1 MIYTAVACIAG
12 AMNDEGS
19 DGGIGLPGAVAVQV
33 GVVVGAGLFSV
44 TGVAIGS
51 AGPGVAV
58 SYVVAVVAVSLS
70 LVPTA
75 VLGSL
80 YPTMGGNYRYPSRL
94 WSPRVAFL
102 AVWGMAVSV
111 LGGGLPL
118 YGLSFG
124 QYLNAVGTVDPQ
136 LAGGAGQYLNAAVAV
151 DPRVAGAVVLTA
163 FFLVNLVGIE
173 PAARV
178 QQLLLVSLVASLVAF
193 VAVGAPAVEP
203 ANLSPPFPNGVG
215 GVLVG
220 GALLYFVCMGANF
233 IVDVGGEMRDAA
245 LTIPRSFLVSVPLV
259 LVLYVLTSTVA
270 VGAVGWEA
278 LVNRPLSVAA
288 DAALPPTISVF
299 FTAGGAL
306 FAIATTVNAVYM
318 IAPKYLVVLA
328 EDGVL
333 PTGFG
338 AVNDRFDTP
347 HWGLALVYLVSLA
360 FLLSPLSLERFSTLM
375 AFGSIVLVIPVM
387 VAAISLVR
395 NRPEAYADAPFR
407 VRPRALVAVAVVAVV
422 LNVALLGLLVGEEP
436 RTFAVWAGL
445 VCLGGG
451 YYLVRSRHAAANGTP
466 LPERIDDDP

>member
-1 MIYTAVACIAG
+1 MYRAAVSDEDSGTG
-12 AMNDEGS
+12 A
-19 DGGIGLPGAVAVQV
+19 GIGLWEAVAIQV
-33 GVVVGAGLFSV
+33 GIVVGAGLFSV
-44 TGVAIGS
+44 TGVAVGS

-58 SYVVAVVAVSLS
+58 SYVIAVVAVSLS

-124 QYLNAVGTVDPQ
+124 QYLDS
-136 LAGGAGQYLNAAVAV
+136 LVAV
-151 DPRVAGAVVLTA
+151 DPRLVGAVVITA

-178 QQLLLVSLVASLVAF
+178 QQLLLVTLGVSLLAF
-193 VAVGAPAVEP
+193 IVGGAPAVDP
-203 ANLSPPFPNGVG
+203 ANLDPLFPNGLG

-245 LTIPRSFLVSVPLV
+245 LTIPRSFLVSIPLV
-259 LVLYVLTSTVA
+259 LVLYVLTSVVA

-278 LVNRPLSVAA
+278 LVNAPLSVAA
-288 DAALPPTISVF
+288 EAALSPGLAAF

-306 FAIATTVNAVYM
+306 FAIATTINAVYM

-328 EDGVL
+328 DDGVF
-333 PTGFG
+333 PAGFG
-338 AVNDRFDTP
+338 RVNDRFGTP
-347 HWGLALVYLVSLA
+347 HWGLGFVYVVSMA
-360 FLLSPLSLERFSTLM
+360 FLLSPLSIERFSTLM

-387 VAAISLVR
+387 VSAVALVR
-395 NRPEAYADAPFR
+395 DRPEAYADAAFR
-407 VRPRALVAVAVVAVV
+407 VRPRLLVAVAATAVV
-422 LNVALLGLLVGEEP
+422 LNLGLLALLASEEP
-436 RTFAVWAGL
+436 RTFAVWVGL
-445 VCLGGG
+445 VALGGG
-451 YYLVRSRHAAANGTP
+451 YYLLRARYVAARGDP
-466 LPERIDDDP
+466 LSERLGDDL